1 MSLFCVPP
9 TQLLLEVPA
18 EVQEQSWQQSQACVS
33 PRGRWNAFLSQVSL
47 NTFLPWLQAEY
58 APAANV
64 SMDVNLLPQ
73 YWELVNGVSL
83 TVDTKRFILIPD
95 KNLDTREFYV
105 PQEWVDIPGWA
116 GDYYLPVQVNPD
128 GAWIRIWG
136 YTTHE
141 QLKNQGS
148 YNPDERT
155 YSLDANQMIE
165 DLNVLWVVRQLYPD
179 EQTQTAIAPL
189 PTLSTTQIDNLWQR
203 LANPAITNPR
213 LELPW
218 ETWGALL
225 ATGQLKP
232 QTESINLH
240 QWLQNVFTDSWQTI
254 TALLGTQP
262 DLAFSFRQ
270 ASDVGEQSIQRVK
283 EITLPSNQTV
293 VLMLTL
299 TPEPDGRVS
308 IRTQLY
314 PRGSKRYLPHNIRLG
329 LISGAGEVIQS
340 VAARETDNSIQLK
353 RFRCPQNTH
362 FRLEVTLDDFNFTQE
377 FAS

>member
-9 TQLLLEVPA
+9 TQLVLEVSA

-58 APAANV
+58 APAASV
-64 SMDVNLLPQ
+64 SIDVNLLPQ
-73 YWELVNGVSL
+73 YWELVNGVAI
-83 TVDTKRFILIPD
+83 TMDTKRLILIPD
-95 KNLDTREFYV
+95 KNLETREFAV

-141 QLKNQGS
+141 QLKNQGN

-155 YSLDANQMIE
+155 YSLDATQMIE

-232 QTESINLH
+232 QIESINLR
-240 QWLQNVFTDSWQTI
+240 QWLQNIFTDSWQTI
-254 TALLGTQP
+254 EALLGTQP

-270 ASDVGEQSIQRVK
+270 TNDVSEQSIQRVK

-299 TPEPDGRVS
+299 TPETDGRVS

-314 PRGSKRYLPHNIRLG
+314 PRGSTRYLPDNIKLG
-329 LISGAGEVIQS
+329 LISGSGQVIQS

-362 FRLEVTLDDFNFTQE
+362 FRLEVGLDDFNFTQE